1 MEQPGQRQATLLIAL
16 LSAAVV
22 FIFTTAVGWI
32 ILGMTAGQGPRKGM
46 EVAKAELLSK
56 IPLIG
61 TRHHEAVQY
70 RAWREAQPAGEAV
83 SWLETIRLFFSLGGF
98 ISTIIILKRE
108 PESSAEH
115 HIRGRRYFT
124 GAAALAAFAKA
135 SKRECEISG
144 EGIRLHP
151 TLPPVALGREGRHW
165 LIMGGVGSGKTQTI
179 LPMMFAAMQ
188 RGDSLLIYDNK
199 GDFTNKLPARVAHG
213 KTSDG
218 KPVQR
223 TIQPVILA
231 PWDARS
237 TVWSI
242 ANDVDDKAAARE
254 FAAAVVPESQGSP
267 MWSNAARQ
275 VLTGCIIQLQN
286 TMPGRWGFADLAHL
300 CFRGAVEDYQSTMRE
315 HFPEGLAAVSASNVT
330 SLGILI
336 NMQAFL
342 GPVADLAEAWPK
354 APAAGQGFS
363 LRGWLAEERPLRR
376 VVVIQGNGRFEQ
388 LARAFAK
395 SLFTLAAQVVTDPGA
410 MGESKTRRLWVFLD
424 EFPQLQE
431 MGRVAPML
439 EVGRSKGVRVVL
451 GAQDVAQL
459 RAIYGQDRAAAWQSL
474 IASQIICQL
483 QEGET
488 ANIFSEIVGE
498 KEIERITTSQT
509 TGGGNAPAGLFAPGG
524 SRTSNLVRETRPVL
538 LPSQLK
544 SELGPGKKGVNVL
557 WLGYNDALNITIPY
571 TSAVDQRD
579 PVVLADWCASK
590 KSDAAGI
597 EERIAE
603 ALTKANAS
611 AAAKV
616 VTMPAAVT
624 TVLPIKPE
632 PATAPATTAVDPLNF
647 LDPGDSRDDDEEGE
661 QGIPAPAVIAA
672 AAIVAVTEQEIEPTG
687 VLADLPQPVEE
698 HESENEKE
706 AEDLGD
712 KALETAQEQAA
723 QTVLD
728 ALVPGAGMVSEVI
741 GGWSDGMAGEVQA
754 GEIAPVQ
761 PRRKI
766 KKRRELAAGE
776 ESTC

>member
-1 MEQPGQRQATLLIAL
+1 MEQPGRQQSTLLLAL
-16 LSAAVV
+16 MAAAVM
-22 FIFTTAVGWI
+22 FIFVTATGWI
-32 ILGMTAGQGPRKGM
+32 ILGLAAGKGPGVGI
-46 EVAKAELLSK
+46 EAAKAELFSK
-56 IPLIG
+56 IPLVSSH
-61 TRHHEAVQY
+61 RPDAVQY
-70 RAWREAQPAGEAV
+70 RTWRENQPAGEAV
-83 SWLETIRLFFSLGGF
+83 DWLEKIRLFLSLGGF

-115 HIRGRRYFT
+115 HIRGRRYIT
-124 GAAALAAFAKA
+124 GAAALVAFSKA
-135 SKRECEISG
+135 SKRECDVSG

-165 LIMGGVGSGKTQTI
+165 LVMGGVGSGKTQTI
-179 LPMMFAAMQ
+179 FPMMLAAMR
-188 RGDSLLIYDNK
+188 RGDSLLVYDNK
-199 GDFTNKLPARVAHG
+199 GDFTSKLPARVAYG
-213 KTSDG
+213 KTRDG
-218 KPVQR
+218 KPAQR

-242 ANDVDDKAAARE
+242 ADDVNDKAAARE

-275 VLTGCIIQLQN
+275 VLTGCIIQLQD
-286 TMPGRWGFADLAHL
+286 TMSGRWGFKDLAQL

-410 MGESKTRRLWVFLD
+410 MGESRSRRLWIFLD

-483 QEGET
+483 QEGDT
-488 ANIFSEIVGE
+488 ANIFSEIIGDR
-498 KEIERITTSQT
+498 EIERITTSQT
-509 TGGGNAPAGLFAPGG
+509 TGGSNAPAGLFSPGG
-524 SRTSNLVRETRPVL
+524 SRTSNIVRETRPVL

-571 TSAVDQRD
+571 TSAEEQRD

-590 KSDAAGI
+590 KMDTAGI

-603 ALTKANAS
+603 ALTNANTN

-616 VTMPAAVT
+616 ATMPAAVA
-624 TVLPIKPE
+624 TVPIKPE
-632 PATAPATTAVDPLNF
+632 PATAPATTAVDPLDF
-647 LDPGDSRDDDEEGE
+647 LDPGNSRNDDEEGE
-661 QGIPAPAVIAA
+661 QGIPASAGIAA
-672 AAIVAVTEQEIEPTG
+672 AAVVTVTEQEIEPTDVPTG
-687 VLADLPQPVEE
+687 LPTDQPEE
-698 HESENEKE
+698 PEPAQEK
-706 AEDLGD
+706 EDLGD
-712 KALETAQEQAA
+712 LARETVQEQAV

-728 ALVPGAGMVSEVI
+728 ALVPGAGVVSEVI
-741 GGWSDGMAGEVQA
+741 GGWSGGMAGEVQA
-754 GEIAPVQ
+754 GEVAPARS
-761 PRRKI
+761 RRKI